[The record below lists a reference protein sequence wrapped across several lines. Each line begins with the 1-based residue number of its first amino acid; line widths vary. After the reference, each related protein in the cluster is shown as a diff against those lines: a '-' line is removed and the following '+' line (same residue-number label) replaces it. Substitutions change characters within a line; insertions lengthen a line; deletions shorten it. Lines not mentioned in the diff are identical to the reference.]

1 MNSQPIAL
9 ILEGGGMRGVYTAGV
24 LDRFL
29 EEGLEFDRCYGVS
42 AGSCHACSFLS
53 RQHGRAFAVNVDYLK
68 DSRYLSLKSWLKT
81 GDLFGAEMLYDII
94 PNQLNLY
101 DYDAFAAN
109 PTRFFAVATDC
120 LTGKAEYFP
129 ITDMHRDVIK
139 VRASSS
145 LPLLSRM
152 VEINGRP
159 YLDGGLADS
168 IPVDKARED
177 GAVKQVVV
185 LTRQPGYRKEK
196 SGSLPLVKLRYR
208 HFPNLVETVATRH
221 IRYNRTLEEI
231 EAGKGKGELFVIQ
244 PQKALEVG
252 RTEKNREKL
261 DAAYRQGWQDAQQ
274 AMADLKE
281 FLGKA

>member
-1 MNSQPIAL
+1 MSNQQTAL
-9 ILEGGGMRGVYTAGV
+9 VLEGGGMRGVYTAGV

-29 EEGLEFDRCYGVS
+29 EEELEFDTCYGVS
-42 AGSCHACSFLS
+42 AGACHACSFLS

-68 DSRYLSLKSWLKT
+68 DSRYLSVKSWLKT
-81 GDLFGAEMLYDII
+81 GDLFGAQMLYDII

-101 DYDAFAAN
+101 DYEAFAKN
-109 PTRFFAVATDC
+109 PTKFFAVATDC

-129 ITDMHRDVIK
+129 VTEMHRDVIK

-177 GAVKQVVV
+177 GATKQVVV
-185 LTRQPGYRKEK
+185 LTRQPGYRKK
-196 SGSLPLVKLRYR
+196 QTSSLPLVKLRYR
-208 HFPNLVETVATRH
+208 HFPNLVETVATPSM
-221 IRYNRTLEEI
+221 EEK
-231 EAGKGKGELFVIQ
+231 ASRRVSAASSSSVRLLPVRFSWAPLPKDMELC
-244 PQKALEVG
+244 
-252 RTEKNREKL
+252 
-261 DAAYRQGWQDAQQ
+261 
-274 AMADLKE
+274 
-281 FLGKA
+281 

>member
-1 MNSQPIAL
+1 MNKKQTAL
-9 ILEGGGMRGVYTAGV
+9 VLEGGGMRGVYTAGV

-29 EEGLEFDRCYGVS
+29 EEKLEFDFCYGVS
-42 AGSCHACSFLS
+42 AGACHACSFLS
-53 RQHGRAFAVNVDYLK
+53 RQHGRAFAVNVDYL
-68 DSRYLSLKSWLKT
+68 DDNRYLSVKSWLKT
-81 GDLFGAEMLYDII
+81 GNLFGAEMLYDII

-109 PTRFFAVATDC
+109 PTKFFAVATDC

-129 ITDMHRDVIK
+129 ITEMHRDVIK

-152 VEINGRP
+152 VEIDGRP

-168 IPVDKARED
+168 IPVDKARQD
-177 GAVKQVVV
+177 GAAKQVVV

-196 SGSLPLVKLRYR
+196 SGSLPLVRLRYR
-208 HFPNLVETVATRH
+208 RYPNLVKTVATRH
-221 IRYNRTLEEI
+221 IRYNQTLKEI
-231 EAGKGKGELFVIQ
+231 EEGKGKGELFVIQ
-244 PQKALEVG
+244 PQAPLDVG

-261 DAAYRQGWQDAQQ
+261 TAAYLQGWRDAEW
-274 AMADLKE
+274 AMADLKK
-281 FLGKA
+281 FLEE